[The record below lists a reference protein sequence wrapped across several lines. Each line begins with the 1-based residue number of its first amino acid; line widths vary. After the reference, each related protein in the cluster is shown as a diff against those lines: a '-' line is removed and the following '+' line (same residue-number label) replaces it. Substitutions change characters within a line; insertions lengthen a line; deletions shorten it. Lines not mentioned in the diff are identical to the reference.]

1 MAEKGNVKE
10 TELYPVEQL
19 QKQFQVSDAV
29 HKGVCCWM
37 SWNRGKEV
45 TKKEYAAAVKVF
57 SKGAAGRREN
67 A

>member
-10 TELYPVEQL
+10 AELYPVERL
-19 QKQFQVSDAV
+19 QVQMQVPDAV
-29 HKGVCCWM
+29 HKGVCCRM

-57 SKGAAGRREN
+57 SEGTAGRRGH